1 MKTPIDAAAQLAI
14 TTLTKQAPAASELA
28 KLFKVA
34 GFKLALVGGPVRDAI
49 LGRLGNDLDF
59 TTDAYPKDSE
69 KILNSFANSEAAGA
83 CFVRVVIAS
92 WAAASIGVF
101 TVALG

>member
-1 MKTPIDAAAQLAI
+1 MKTPIDAAGQLAI
-14 TTLTKQAPAASELA
+14 TTVTKQAPAASELA

-59 TTDAYPKDSE
+59 TTDAQPKDME
-69 KILNSFANSEAAGA
+69 KILKKWADS
-83 CFVRVVIAS
+83 VR
-92 WAAASIGVF
+92 G
-101 TVALG
+101 